1 MKTRLAETL
10 PKDLCAS
17 IVVFLVA
24 LPLCMGI
31 AIASG
36 VPPAA
41 GLITGIVG
49 GLIAGSLSGCPLQVS
64 GPAAGLSVFVYQ
76 LIQENGIAMLGPIV
90 LGAGLLQ
97 LIAGTARFGQ
107 VFRSIAPSV
116 IYGMLAGIGVLIF
129 AAQFHVMVDDQPRG
143 SGWENLLA
151 IPQSIFKGFSPA
163 EGTSSHLAGLIATI
177 TLVVLIGWTKF
188 APKRLRTVPAA
199 LVAVGVGTLVAAVMR
214 LPINYVN
221 VPDNLLGSL
230 KLPELGNYT
239 AVLQPRL
246 LVDILAMAFV
256 ASAESLLSAAA
267 VDQMHTG
274 PRTNYDKELRSQGI
288 GNMVCGLL
296 GSLPMT
302 GVIVRS
308 STNVQAGAA
317 TRLSAILHG
326 TWLAALVLAFPSVL
340 RMVPTASLAA
350 VLVYTGYKLVSP
362 ANIKKLWG
370 YGPQPVAV
378 YAATLVTIV
387 ATDLLTGILVGLGL
401 SVVKLIYALTHMG
414 VRTVRQDGRV
424 DIYLSGAATF
434 LRLPKLADTLDS
446 IQTDVEAH
454 IHFKGLD
461 YIDHACVDL
470 LQSWAKKRGEQ
481 SQSIT
486 LEWSE
491 LMEMYRDRN
500 ALKRPAKTSNTEEPV
515 AA

>member
-1 MKTRLAETL
+1 MKSRLAETF
-10 PKDLCAS
+10 PKDLGS
-17 IVVFLVA
+17 SVVVFLVA

-41 GLITGIVG
+41 GLITGMVG
-49 GLIAGSLSGCPLQVS
+49 GLIAGALSGCPLQVS

-76 LIQENGIAMLGPIV
+76 LVQEHGIGMLGPIV

-97 LIAGTARFGQ
+97 LIAGTARLGQ

-143 SGWENLLA
+143 SGLENLLA
-151 IPQSIFKGFSPA
+151 IPQSILKGMNPA
-163 EGTSSHLAGLIATI
+163 DGTSSHLAALIAVL
-177 TLVVLIGWTKF
+177 TLAVLIGWSKLVPSRF
-188 APKRLRTVPAA
+188 RIVPAA
-199 LVAVGVGTLVAAVMR
+199 LVAVALGTLVAA
-214 LPINYVN
+214 L
-221 VPDNLLGSL
+221 L
-230 KLPELGNYT
+230 KLPIHYVDVPNDLLGTIRLPEMSKLT
-239 AVLQPRL
+239 AVLQPKFL
-246 LVDILAMAFV
+246 IDIFAMAFV

-267 VDQMHTG
+267 VDQMHSG
-274 PRTNYDKELRSQGI
+274 PRTNYNKELRSQGI
-288 GNMVCGLL
+288 GNMICGFV

-317 TRLSAILHG
+317 TRMSAMMHG
-326 TWLAALVLAFPSVL
+326 VWLTALVVAFPSLL

-350 VLVYTGYKLVSP
+350 VLVFTGYKLVSP

-378 YAATLVTIV
+378 YAATLVMIV

-401 SVVKLIYALTHMG
+401 SMVKLVYALTHMG
-414 VRTVRQDGRV
+414 VRIVRNDGRV
-424 DIYLSGAATF
+424 DVYLSGAATF

-446 IQTDVEAH
+446 IQPDVKAH

-470 LQSWAKKRGEQ
+470 LQNWAKKRGEQ
-481 SQSIT
+481 SQSVT

-500 ALKRPAKTSNTEEPV
+500 ALRPPAKTSNTGEPV